1 MPDAVMY
8 RDSWFSECRASSL
21 DMAEVFRPRRHLRVE
36 AFTKPA
42 LIAFPKTLE
51 PQVEKLDAWEF
62 VTNAL

>member
-8 RDSWFSECRASSL
+8 RDSWFPKCWAWSL
-21 DMAEVFRPRRHLRVE
+21 DMAEVFRPPRHLRVE
-36 AFTKPA
+36 AVTKPS
-42 LIAFPKTLE
+42 LIAFPKTPE